1 MSELPDSFAGL
12 TPEQKRALLAELLK
26 KKARQKKTIFPASD
40 GQRAMWYIHQ
50 TVPESTA
57 YHVAFSIRIR
67 SDVNI
72 DAFRLALQA
81 LVNRHATLRTTYAL
95 QGNNLVQEIYDY
107 QDVAFQHIDAST
119 WDEDELYR
127 QVLMAYRQ
135 VFNLETGPVARWY
148 LFCHA
153 PQDYVFLITVHHIAI
168 DAWSLWIILED
179 LRQALQAQMD
189 EKSIHW
195 PPPPPAYT
203 GWVQWQK
210 DTLASPE
217 GKEHQAFWLQQLAGD
232 LPVLNLPLDFPR
244 PAIQTYQGDSHSFQL
259 SPEQT
264 RQIKAYAQA
273 EGVTLYMLL
282 LAVYQ
287 VLLFRYTS
295 QEDILIGTPT
305 AGRNQPEFLGTVGYF
320 VNPVSL
326 RADLGGAPN
335 FRAYLAQVK
344 ELVLNALSHQDYP
357 FIRVVENLHLRQDPS
372 RSPVFQCLFNL
383 HNVQRA
389 KEVSALL
396 AKSSA
401 GTTMEFGGLLVEP
414 YFFPQE
420 EGQFE
425 LSLEV
430 IDTGET
436 LLCTLRYHKDLFRLE
451 TAERLRRSFQMIL
464 AAILENPTA
473 SLAKLPIITTE
484 ERRQILEEWNQT
496 TCEYPRELGV
506 HQLFEAQVE
515 RTPDATAVIFDDQ
528 ALTYA
533 QLNQRANQLAHHL
546 RMLGVAPE
554 DRIGIFLERSLDM
567 VVALLGVMKA
577 GAAYVPMDPIYPPQR
592 IQFMLED
599 TQMPVLISQQ
609 ALVDTLPS
617 NPAQCVLMDGDRYQ
631 LAALPKENLASR
643 TSAEALAYVI
653 FTSGSTGRPKGVQ
666 ILHRGLVNFLVAM
679 QQKPGIQPQDVLASV
694 TTLSFD
700 IAGLELYLP
709 LISGARLVVL
719 SADTAIDGFALAQ
732 ALEHYQ
738 ATILQAT
745 PATWRLLLD
754 TGWSGRPGLKMLC
767 GGEPLP
773 QALAKQLLQKGGELW
788 NMYGPT
794 ETTIWS
800 TICQITAQ
808 DATISIGR
816 PIANTD
822 GYILNQ
828 QLEPVPPG
836 VIGTLYIG
844 GDGVAR
850 GYLNRPELSSE
861 KFISHPF
868 KSSGRIYNTGDL
880 ARYLADGRIEC
891 LGRDDSQVKIRGF
904 RIELGEIEAV
914 LRQHPAIKHAVVV
927 IREDVSEEKRLAAY
941 YTATSS
947 LTSRELSRFLR
958 EKLPTYMVPTAFVLL
973 ETFPQTPNG
982 KIDRKALPVPGQ
994 TEAGLHIT
1002 THPPTSANERLVAEI
1017 WQELLQVDH
1026 ISVFDNFFDLGGHSL
1041 LAMRMIVQIQEKCGI
1056 RIEPAYL
1063 RVESLG
1069 QLASRLDEHTKITD

>member
-1 MSELPDSFAGL
+1 MSELPDPYAGL
-12 TPEQKRALLAELLK
+12 APEQKRALLAELLK

-57 YHVAFSIRIR
+57 YHVALSIRIR
-67 SDVNI
+67 SNVNI

-81 LVNRHATLRTTYAL
+81 VVNRHATLRTTYAL
-95 QGNNLVQEIYDY
+95 QENNLVQEIYDY
-107 QDVAFQHIDAST
+107 QDVAFQQIDASS

-135 VFNLETGPVARWY
+135 VFNLETGPVARWCM
-148 LFCHA
+148 FCHA

-179 LRQALQAQMD
+179 LRQALQAQID
-189 EKSIHW
+189 EQSIHL
-195 PPPPPAYT
+195 PPPPAYT
-203 GWVQWQK
+203 SWVKWQM

-287 VLLFRYTS
+287 VLLSRYTG

-320 VNPVSL
+320 VNPVTL
-326 RADLGGAPN
+326 RADLSGAPN
-335 FRAYLAQVK
+335 FKAYLSQVK
-344 ELVLNALSHQDYP
+344 EIVLNALSHQDYP

-396 AKSSA
+396 TQSSA
-401 GTTMEFGGLLVEP
+401 GTTKEFCGLLVEP

-464 AAILENPTA
+464 AAILENPSA
-473 SLAKLPIITTE
+473 SLAKLPIITAE
-484 ERRQILEEWNQT
+484 ERRQILEEWNQSQRD
-496 TCEYPRELGV
+496 YPNHLRA
-506 HQLFEAQVE
+506 HQLFEAQVT
-515 RTPDATAVIFDDQ
+515 RTPDSVAAIFDDQ
-528 ALTYA
+528 SLTYD
-533 QLNQRANQLAHHL
+533 QLNCRANQLAHHL
-546 RMLGVAPE
+546 RLVGVAP
-554 DRIGIFLERSLDM
+554 DQLVGIYLDRSLNM
-567 VVALLGVMKA
+567 LVAVLGVLKS

-592 IQFMLED
+592 IQSMMDDSQMLVII
-599 TQMPVLISQQ
+599 TQQSLLDS
-609 ALVDTLPS
+609 LPQHS
-617 NPAQCVLMDGDRYQ
+617 TRCVLMD
-631 LAALPKENLASR
+631 ESR
-643 TSAEALAYVI
+643 TILAGLKKTNPNPVGTSDSLAYVI
-653 FTSGSTGRPKGVQ
+653 FTSGSTGRPKGIQ
-666 ILHRGLVNFLVAM
+666 IPHHALVNFLLSM
-679 QQKPGIQPQDVLASV
+679 QEQPAIQPSDVLVSV

-709 LISGARLVVL
+709 LISGARVVIL
-719 SADTAIDGFALAQ
+719 NADISADGIALAD
-732 ALEHYQ
+732 ALDHYQ

-745 PATWRLLLD
+745 PATWRLLVE
-754 TGWSGRPGLKMLC
+754 TGWPGRPSLKMLC
-767 GGEPLP
+767 GGEPLHLS
-773 QALAKQLLQKGGELW
+773 LAQQLLQKGGELW

-800 TICQITAQ
+800 TLRQITSQ
-808 DATISIGR
+808 DVFISIGR
-816 PIANTD
+816 PIANTQA
-822 GYILNQ
+822 YILDHHLQ
-828 QLEPVPPG
+828 PVPAG
-836 VIGTLYIG
+836 VIGSLYLG
-844 GDGVAR
+844 GDGLAR
-850 GYLNRPELSSE
+850 GYLNRPELTAE
-861 KFISHPF
+861 KFIPHPF
-868 KSSGRIYNTGDL
+868 RPAGRIYHTGDL
-880 ARYLADGRIEC
+880 ARYLPDGNIEC
-891 LGRDDSQVKIRGF
+891 LGREDSQVKIRGF

-914 LRQHPAIKHAVVV
+914 LRLFPAILHAVVLA
-927 IREDVSEEKRLAAY
+927 REDVPGEKRLVAY
-941 YTATSS
+941 YTSDASP
-947 LTSRELSRFLR
+947 TSRELSRFLR
-958 EKLPTYMVPTAFVLL
+958 EKLPIYMVPSAYVPL
-973 ETFPQTPNG
+973 ETLPLTPNG
-982 KIDRKALPVPGQ
+982 KVDRRALPPPSQ
-994 TEAGLHIT
+994 TRTETQASSN
-1002 THPPTSANERLVAEI
+1002 PPTTISELFIAGI
-1017 WQELLQVDH
+1017 WQELLQVNQ
-1026 ISVFDNFFDLGGHSL
+1026 INVFDNFFDLGGHSL
-1041 LAMRMIVQIQEKCGI
+1041 LAMQVVAQIQEKCGI
-1056 RIEPAYL
+1056 RIEPTYL
-1063 RVESLG
+1063 RIESLG
-1069 QLASRLDEHTKITD
+1069 QLALRLDQNTL